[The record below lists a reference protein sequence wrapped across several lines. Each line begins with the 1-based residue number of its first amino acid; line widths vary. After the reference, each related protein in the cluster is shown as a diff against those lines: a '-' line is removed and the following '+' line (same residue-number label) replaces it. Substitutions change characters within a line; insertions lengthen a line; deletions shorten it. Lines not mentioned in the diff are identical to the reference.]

1 VPETGGPEP
10 IIYRTEVLGI
20 LGALADLVVDVRAIR
35 GIWKAMKRKRSKKEI
50 SEQAV
55 REAENM
61 PSVRLLRELA
71 AKGWADLEARRM
83 AEEAAKARES

>member
-1 VPETGGPEP
+1 
-10 IIYRTEVLGI
+10 
-20 LGALADLVVDVRAIR
+20 
-35 GIWKAMKRKRSKKEI
+35 MKRKRSKKEI
-50 SEQAV
+50 SEQAL

-83 AEEAAKARES
+83 AEEAAKAHEA